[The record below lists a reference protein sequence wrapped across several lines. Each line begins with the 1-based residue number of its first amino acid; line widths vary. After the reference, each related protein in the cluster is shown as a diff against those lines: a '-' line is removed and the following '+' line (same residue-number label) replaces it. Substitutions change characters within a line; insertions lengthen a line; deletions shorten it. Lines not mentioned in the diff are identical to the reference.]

1 MEEFIVTRG
10 AKNKNQALKNFMT
23 VTYEAPKKKKKSEN
37 SHTPTINIVEN
48 SNDNDDDDDDK
59 NNMDPKRKQ
68 ELEMKRARFEVMKFG
83 MSGLKK
89 TKAKEA
95 KIALAIS
102 LGARPPKN
110 RKKNYKEILKE
121 RKIEKIKESKRKS
134 YSGATDSLKK
144 RKTRRKVKKDSG
156 ILGVY
161 GTVQKE

>member
-10 AKNKNQALKNFMT
+10 AKNPNQALKNFMS
-23 VTYEAPKKKKKSEN
+23 VTYEAPKKKQKSEN
-37 SHTPTINIVEN
+37 STPVMSIKPKLNEEQ
-48 SNDNDDDDDDK
+48 
-59 NNMDPKRKQ
+59 NNVDPKRKQ

-102 LGARPPKN
+102 LGAKPPKN
-110 RKKNYKEILKE
+110 RKRNYKEILKDK
-121 RKIEKIKESKRKS
+121 KIEKIKQERRKS
-134 YSGATDSLKK
+134 YSGANDSLKK
-144 RKTRRKVKKDSG
+144 KKTRRKVKKDSG
-156 ILGVY
+156 ILGIY

>member
-10 AKNKNQALKNFMT
+10 AKNPSVALKNFT
-23 VTYEAPKKKKKSEN
+23 IVNYEAPKKKQKSSEIKSSSSLKIIDN
-37 SHTPTINIVEN
+37 SVEEK
-48 SNDNDDDDDDK
+48 DD
-59 NNMDPKRKQ
+59 MDPRRKQ

-110 RKKNYKEILKE
+110 RRRNYKEILKE
-121 RKIEKIKESKRKS
+121 KEIEKIKESKRKTKT
-134 YSGATDSLKK
+134 YSGVNDSLKK

-161 GTVQKE
+161 GTVRKE

>member
-1 MEEFIVTRG
+1 MTRG
-10 AKNKNQALKNFMT
+10 AKNPREAIKNFT
-23 VTYEAPKKKKKSEN
+23 IVNYEAPKKKQKSTEIK
-37 SHTPTINIVEN
+37 SSSSSSSIKIFDT
-48 SNDNDDDDDDK
+48 SNEEKDDL
-59 NNMDPKRKQ
+59 DPKRKQ

-110 RKKNYKEILKE
+110 RRKNYKEILKE
-121 RKIEKIKESKRKS
+121 KEIEKIKEAKRKTKK
-134 YSGATDSLKK
+134 YSGVDDSLKK

-161 GTVQKE
+161 GTVRRE